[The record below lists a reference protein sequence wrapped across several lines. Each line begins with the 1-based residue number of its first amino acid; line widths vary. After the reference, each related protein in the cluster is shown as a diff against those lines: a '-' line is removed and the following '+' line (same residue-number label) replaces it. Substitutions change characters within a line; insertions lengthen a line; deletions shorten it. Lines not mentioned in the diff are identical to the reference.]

1 MHQHRPDLLVQLV
14 ANELPRSVQPGFDG
28 LRLDAEKFARFLDTH
43 PFNHARDEHQSKDF
57 RQIVGRLFDKLK
69 DLPPADT
76 AGAACFSLCW
86 AMKRPFLLLRW
97 FYYRTGSR

>member
-1 MHQHRPDLLVQLV
+1 MHRHRPDLLVQLV
-14 ANELPRSVQPGFDG
+14 ANELSRSVQPSFDG
-28 LRLDAEKFARFLDTH
+28 LRLDAEKFGCFLDAH

-76 AGAACFSLCW
+76 AGPARFSPCW
-86 AMKRPFLLLRW
+86 AMKRSFLLLRW
-97 FYYRTGSR
+97 FYYGKGSQ